1 MKLFARFFVLIPDWI
16 QITNV
21 LWLKLQG
28 AVMEE
33 ICPREIQDSAGKKAR
48 KIMIEAGYL

>member
-1 MKLFARFFVLIPDWI
+1 VLIPDWI
-16 QITNV
+16 QFTNV

-33 ICPREIQDSAGKKAR
+33 ICPRKTQDSAGKRAR